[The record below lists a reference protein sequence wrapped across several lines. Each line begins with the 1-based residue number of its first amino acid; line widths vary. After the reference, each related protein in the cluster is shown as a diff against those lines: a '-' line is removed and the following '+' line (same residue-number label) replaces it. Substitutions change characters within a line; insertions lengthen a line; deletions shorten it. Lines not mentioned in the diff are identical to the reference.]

1 MNFFNLLP
9 RQCSTVQR
17 VRKLR
22 TSRTR
27 ISSATSKGSH
37 FPTAVSL
44 RVIGAETPEA
54 RTVWKKLQ
62 WNCLSGKSNRATVYT
77 FLRTYLKCIY
87 QSIPIDLPDPPV
99 ARYLQPFMR
108 IKAELKNWKYSHK
121 QSEGSISRGWRS
133 GKLQTSGWAAGR
145 QGCRLIWARQVIRS

>member
-27 ISSATSKGSH
+27 ISSAWGTSLSNSSQ
-37 FPTAVSL
+37 FTSNWRWNSRSAD
-44 RVIGAETPEA
+44 RVKKAAIKLFEWQIKSTNGTY
-54 RTVWKKLQ
+54 TV
-62 WNCLSGKSNRATVYT
+62 
-77 FLRTYLKCIY
+77 LRTYWKCIY